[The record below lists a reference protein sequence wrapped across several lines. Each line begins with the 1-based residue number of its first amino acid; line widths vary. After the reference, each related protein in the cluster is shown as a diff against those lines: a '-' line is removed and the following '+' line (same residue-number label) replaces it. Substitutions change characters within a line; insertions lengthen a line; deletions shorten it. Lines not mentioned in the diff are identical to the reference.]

1 MYPFTGNNIFVSI
14 EDKPIKNKKFKP
26 IEKSKKY
33 TKNPNISFFTLI
45 CKKYLQ
51 YKKTMIEIG
60 HSYIVVNIQKSISWK
75 YSI

>member
-33 TKNPNISFFTLI
+33 TKNPNISFLP
-45 CKKYLQ
+45 
-51 YKKTMIEIG
+51 
-60 HSYIVVNIQKSISWK
+60 
-75 YSI
+75 